1 VKPIKM
7 LGLAALA
14 ALLAMALVGTSSA
27 MAESTELCGSDPGTG
42 ATEACGSTQEAITH
56 VHETTEAGNPGL
68 LLSSV
73 VEIKC
78 TVLFL
83 GDTVGTTSNPLEI
96 KGKFTYSGC
105 QTASGSSCTVT
116 EVSTESTIK
125 VLKTAHE
132 LGEVT
137 GSGEVNAHCGFFIN
151 CTYNGEGLNG
161 HALGPLLSTS
171 TNGQVRIEEQTTH
184 KVSGSLCP
192 ETAKLDLLTTP
203 LEAVYLTK
211 PGALHYCVE
220 YVNGSTG
227 FFLNSA
233 CTVASRDGQRSGK
246 FMLVVGPAGESVG
259 KPLCAHLTG
268 VKIGLYKD
276 SVCTSDD
283 GTNKSEYEK
292 GIIKT
297 VQ

>member
-14 ALLAMALVGTSSA
+14 ALMAMAFVGASSA
-27 MAESTELCGSDPGTG
+27 MAEATELCGLDPGTG
-42 ATEACGSTQEAITH
+42 STESCGGYQEAITH
-56 VHETTEAGNPGL
+56 VHETTETGQPGL

-83 GDTVGTTSNPLEI
+83 GDTVAGTSAPQEI

-105 QTASGSSCTVT
+105 ETASGSSCTVT
-116 EVSTESTIK
+116 ETSAESTIK

-132 LGEVT
+132 LGEAT

-203 LEAVYLTK
+203 LEPVYLTK
-211 PGALHYCVE
+211 PGLHYCVE
-220 YVNGSTG
+220 YSRANTG
-227 FFLNSA
+227 LYLNST
-233 CTVASRDGQRSGK
+233 CTTKDASRLGK
-246 FMLVVGPAGESVG
+246 FALVVGPTGGVVG
-259 KPLCAHLTG
+259 QTVCVHMLPSLA
-268 VKIGLYKD
+268 GLY
-276 SVCTSDD
+276 SNNTCTTDP
-283 GTNKSEYEK
+283 GTGTSLYEK

>member
-220 YVNGSTG
+220 YSRASTG
-227 FFLNSA
+227 FYLNNT
-233 CTVASRDGQRSGK
+233 CTTRDSTRLGQ
-246 FMLVVGPAGESVG
+246 FALVVGPGGLTVG
-259 KPLCAHLTG
+259 TTVCVNLRNL
-268 VKIGLYKD
+268 VGLY
-276 SVCTSDD
+276 SNSTCTTDLANSL
-283 GTNKSEYEK
+283 YEK
-292 GIIKT
+292 GIIRT

>member
-14 ALLAMALVGTSSA
+14 ALMAMAFVGASSA
-27 MAESTELCGSDPGTG
+27 MAEATELCGSDPGTG
-42 ATEACGSTQEAITH
+42 ATEVCGSNQEAVTH
-56 VHETTEAGNPGL
+56 VHETTETGQPGL

-105 QTASGSSCTVT
+105 ETASGSACTVSET
-116 EVSTESTIK
+116 SAESTLK

-132 LGEVT
+132 LGEVA
-137 GSGEVNAHCGFFIN
+137 GSGEVNAHCGFLIN

-161 HALGPLLSTS
+161 HVLGPLLSTS

-184 KVSGSLCP
+184 RVSGVCP

-211 PGALHYCVE
+211 PGALHYCVKYE
-220 YVNGSTG
+220 KGSTG
-227 FFLNSA
+227 FYLNNK
-233 CTVASRDGQRSGK
+233 CTTRDSQRSGQ
-246 FMLVVGPAGESVG
+246 FMLVVGPAAKKVG
-259 KPLCAHLTG
+259 DPLCAHLTG

-276 SVCTSDD
+276 SACTSDD

-292 GIIKT
+292 GTIET